1 MKRLLTTTEGH
12 AMRRSSQQEGSFKDR
27 LQLLIQD
34 MERSIQRKFQAMA
47 EYQQKQIGKR
57 KGISPKLSAAN
68 QWLKTVN
75 ALRRGKGVCRKG
87 IYKFKSFEEADRWME
102 EMILSSS
109 TRESQP

>member
-1 MKRLLTTTEGH
+1 
-12 AMRRSSQQEGSFKDR
+12 MRRSPQQEGSFKDHFH
-27 LQLLIQD
+27 LSIQD
-34 MERSIQRKFQAMA
+34 MERSVKGKFQAMT
-47 EYQQKQIGKR
+47 EYRQKQIGKR
-57 KGISPKLSAAN
+57 KGILPAPSAAN
-68 QWLKTVN
+68 EWLKTVK